1 MYPALESGHD
11 EAWEGPAA
19 KANLA
24 RYLHFYNSRR
34 PHSSLDAWPPD
45 AAYFNSPDGH
55 FKFPHFWP
63 PKFPHLSA
71 GLEHCQAE
79 AGRRARRAAASL
91 SR

>member
-1 MYPALESGHD
+1 MTVIVDSSVWIAHFKRRNDHLVELLEAD
-11 EAWEGPAA
+11 EVYCHPYVIGE
-19 KANLA
+19 LA
-24 RYLHFYNSRR
+24 CGT
-34 PHSSLDAWPPD
+34 PP
-45 AAYFNSPDGH
+45 PDGH